1 MYTQTGISGINNRSL
16 PKINGNH
23 AVLRMIVWD
32 GIFCVGSWKRF
43 VEISG
48 GNMNRTGTAVWSGG
62 LKDGKGSLSTESK
75 TLSETLYSFT
85 ARFKEGGGTNP
96 EELIAAAHAG
106 CFTMDLSGRLGAA
119 GVIPD
124 EIRTMATLTMEKT
137 DKGFSITGI
146 HLDVSARIP
155 GCDSNT
161 FETAVKQAKEG
172 CPVSRL
178 LDADISVD
186 ARLNQE

>member
-75 TLSETLYSFT
+75 TLSETPYSFT

-96 EELIAAAHAG
+96 EELDRCRSCRLFYDGSVRAAW
-106 CFTMDLSGRLGAA
+106 CGRS
-119 GVIPD
+119 D
-124 EIRTMATLTMEKT
+124 SCEIRTMATLTMEKT

-146 HLDVSARIP
+146 HLDVFRTYS
-155 GCDSNT
+155 GL
-161 FETAVKQAKEG
+161 
-172 CPVSRL
+172 RL
-178 LDADISVD
+178 KYV
-186 ARLNQE
+186 